1 LRMLLAADFGG
12 MLMTILAGAL
22 SFCVGVVGC
31 VTEPMPLAGS
41 DEPPPPHAPSAN
53 VSATAAA
60 SVNGDLRV
68 RNIGVGVLLNAVA
81 AE

>member
-1 LRMLLAADFGG
+1 
-12 MLMTILAGAL
+12 
-22 SFCVGVVGC
+22 
-31 VTEPMPLAGS
+31 MPLAGS

-53 VSATAAA
+53 VSATVAA

-68 RNIGVGVLLNAVA
+68 RNIGLGVLLNAVA